1 MSGTGVARANGVD
14 GDSRIIYLPVETR
27 AREWDAKL
35 LFSLLATAANFQVVL
50 GPKWM
55 LSANRDRF
63 PCGLY
68 GFKTL
73 NKLDANGMRHV
84 GALGH
89 VAFAWD
95 EEGPGQIR
103 PEVYLKSIDGS
114 AMEQA
119 ARIFAWGEHQAEM
132 LARRFP
138 EAAAKIE
145 AAGNPR
151 WDILRPEYRNF
162 FAPEA
167 QALRAVHGPFILI
180 NTNFSTYNSW
190 LSGGVESL
198 AHLGA
203 QTGAFDRASE
213 ADKIMLGDIHDFEK
227 GVFHSYKAMLP
238 ALSRA
243 FPERKII
250 VRPHPTEKQEV
261 WSDIAAPLP
270 NVAAVHQ
277 GGVIPWLLAA
287 DAVVQNS
294 CTTGVEAL
302 TLGKPVVSYCAFQTP
317 LTEWHLTSH
326 VTPRVTDE
334 SALIDCLRQ
343 FIAEPVRF
351 ANANE
356 QRLKTLGHHIAQL
369 SGATSAAVILKA
381 LHVLCLGLEEKGMVF
396 GRAFEM
402 AGAWKTPPITPYLR
416 MKMPEVLAGDLARQ
430 MVRLTENH
438 PQLARV
444 KIMHLADSTFHFRR
458 KP

>member
-1 MSGTGVARANGVD
+1 MISGIG

-35 LFSLLATAANFQVVL
+35 LFALQATAANFQVVL

-55 LSANRDRF
+55 LTGSRDRF
-63 PCGLY
+63 PRGLY

-73 NKLDANGMRHV
+73 NKLDANGMRHA

-89 VAFAWD
+89 TVFAWD

-103 PEVYLKSIDGS
+103 PDVYLKSIDGA

-119 ARIFAWGEHQAEM
+119 ARIFTWGEHQAEM

-145 AAGNPR
+145 TAGNPR

-162 FAPEA
+162 FAA
-167 QALRAVHGPFILI
+167 DARALRAAHGPFILI

-190 LSGGVESL
+190 LPGGVESL
-198 AHLGA
+198 ADIGA
-203 QTGAFDRASE
+203 QTGAFDPASE
-213 ADKIMLGDIHDFEK
+213 ADKNMLKDIHDFEK
-227 GVFHSYKAMLP
+227 GVFESYKAMLP

-250 VRPHPTEKQEV
+250 VRPHPTEKQGV
-261 WSDIAAPLP
+261 WSDMVAGFP

-302 TLGKPVVSYCAFQTP
+302 TLGKPVVSYCAFETP

-334 SALIDCLRQ
+334 NTLVDHLRRV
-343 FIAEPVRF
+343 IAEPARLAIV
-351 ANANE
+351 NE
-356 QRLKTLGHHIAQL
+356 PGLRTLNPHIAQL

-381 LHVLCLGLEEKGMVF
+381 LHFLCMRLEKKGAVF
-396 GRAFEM
+396 GRKFEM
-402 AGAWKTPPITPYLR
+402 AGGWRAPPINSYLR
-416 MKMPEVLAGDLARQ
+416 MKMPEVSADDLVQ
-430 MVRLTENH
+430 QVVRLTENH
-438 PQLARV
+438 PQLGRV
-444 KIMHLADSTFHFRR
+444 KVTHLADSTFHFRP